1 MEVIY
6 AFIYIYIIYIYIRVW
21 SAAWRGSFEQHR
33 PRAVSRRWQLQWRS
47 VAPNGRSSSDSSGST
62 PRIPSELV
70 QGRIFR
76 KSRLSHSKSVIWK
89 YMEWVM
95 PWYPWFPNVSIC
107 FLFVDFPE
115 KPLHWSMRQRR
126 TLKIAS
132 APLRQ
137 RCQPRIV
144 MRRHHSK
151 GCPSIRLASG
161 QSQAGDLCLLSN
173 RTSFSPYGTYE
184 NSMWP
189 FF

>member
-1 MEVIY
+1 MYIWKL
-6 AFIYIYIIYIYIRVW
+6 YIYVW

-33 PRAVSRRWQLQWRS
+33 PRAVSRRWQLQWHS
-47 VAPNGRSSSDSSGST
+47 VAPNGRSSSGST
-62 PRIPSELV
+62 PRIPSELA

-76 KSRLSHSKSVIWK
+76 KSRLSHSKSVIWNG
-89 YMEWVM
+89 W
-95 PWYPWFPNVSIC
+95 WWWCRDTHGFRIC

-151 GCPSIRLASG
+151 GCRSLDEPEG
-161 QSQAGDLCLLSN
+161 QWTIMDH
-173 RTSFSPYGTYE
+173 
-184 NSMWP
+184 
-189 FF
+189 